1 MLVDVLKLKICERGC
16 DITEMMC
23 LSNLVLIPSKSQ
35 LVLDSKD
42 LTTSHK
48 WLGPNGSKLRLA
60 IFGLSGIRLI
70 GSVAVGRTELDIELP
85 MLVKNLLTHQ
95 LYKISQISAFR

>member
-16 DITEMMC
+16 EMMC
-23 LSNLVLIPSKSQ
+23 LSSLVLIPSKSQ

-48 WLGPNGSKLRLA
+48 WLGPNGSKKRVA
-60 IFGLSGIRLI
+60 IFGLSGIRANWVS
-70 GSVAVGRTELDIELP
+70 GSRSDRVGYRVTYAS
-85 MLVKNLLTHQ
+85 KNLLTHQ
-95 LYKISQISAFR
+95 LYKISQISGFR